1 MLVSIPMHMFKVSFD
16 DLKSGTGH
24 LYVYDRF
31 DRIFFF
37 FFFLESSYAGSRLY
51 DFQNKFSPQLYV
63 NN

>member
-16 DLKSGTGH
+16 DLMSGTGH
-24 LYVYDRF
+24 LYVYASF

-37 FFFLESSYAGSRLY
+37 FGKLLYNTGSRLY
-51 DFQNKFSPQLYV
+51 HSQNKFSPQLYV